1 MTNYNNNNNNHKL
14 RKKGKTLSNT
24 AQTLKIIIIKIN
36 KIKILTFQFRKFR
49 HKNFP
54 PQKFMKYQVSFF
66 LI

>member
-36 KIKILTFQFRKFR
+36 KIKILTF
-49 HKNFP
+49 
-54 PQKFMKYQVSFF
+54 
-66 LI
+66 